1 MIDLSYLTEEEQ
13 GAIMTVL
20 KRDAE
25 LKKAEEERIKQLQF
39 VPTEE
44 SQLKY
49 MTGEWFYAVKS
60 QRHQDRIHGSEI
72 IWASM
77 RQKKPDFTRS
87 MEKPRR
93 SSGVDDVIATPRPPP
108 QQPVETQEQKDRRS
122 ESLTSEA
129 QQETLRLALR
139 SPKLRHNPFNN
150 LQVEIDTERP
160 SPQLPNGTQGSSE
173 THKQEIPPSQ
183 TAQRELLG
191 EAKAEE
197 PVAPVKRPAPVP
209 RKRTKLPR
217 TQSSR
222 TDSSGSGVT
231 TSTTSTT
238 RGILKQASSCSSV
251 DSHQRS
257 EPSGAEAAQESEPV
271 EVKAAVEGRKEEEEE
286 VEEDTH
292 MERREEGKRHFVP
305 VPAED
310 IPEKRQKSEEMT
322 QQHTATSRSDGGH
335 QRETTSRSDEGH
347 QRETT
352 SRSDGGHLRETTSR
366 SDEGHQRE
374 TPPQTSRSKHDAG
387 RSLGLSVFTCPEE
400 SGGKAQQLFSPA
412 GSRSTRPAWPPTSDQ
427 PLREKVAPQNTPHRW
442 RDSSAERTPLRR
454 HDPDIRA
461 KDTNTDSPKAAEDTL
476 HESKRSFLPPALDVV
491 EKPADIERS
500 KSPVAPVAA
509 SQPSKLTEEEGNS
522 IAKVLEWFN
531 RSTDSS
537 NRQDTDSVQ
546 DLEETKDDITDSEE
560 EAKPTVSKP
569 SGNVYAIIPRQEK
582 PKEKKKLFPDD
593 VCLGEEQSVDLSDE
607 APEPSDSEIE
617 GPTITVRPFQPGQSR
632 DSTHQLHPPVRAVV
646 KPETSSQP
654 HQSSQSPLQTEATF
668 KPQRSVRSPVQT
680 EATFQSQRSIQSP
693 VQTEATF
700 QSQCS
705 VQSPVQTEAT
715 FQSQRYIQSPVQT
728 EATFQSQRSVQ
739 SPVQTEATFQSQRSV
754 QSPVQTEATFQS
766 QRHIQSPLQT
776 ERTMVTNRTTNQS
789 KHPIRSAVKTEINY
803 QPRRAANST
812 PNKEM
817 TVQTVPPPV
826 QTHPPVH
833 SVRKTDTVFKAEQHR
848 PDTQR
853 QGPARLED
861 VRVLRGE
868 AEAGGS
874 TRQDPGVEAGGG
886 IRQDPRG
893 EAVGNTRQDPRVS
906 QQQDRQTSGQ
916 DEKPKIANLKSFWER
931 GNSGPKILIS
941 RTNLNTEK
949 KSKPDRQLDIGQAV
963 REQVEEPQK
972 SVQNFEI
979 RSMSTSLKPRNEE
992 KSHRKQAVE
1001 LRAQEQDVEDTL
1013 IKQKYMNVEVEDEN
1027 VPESA
1032 SSTQGSEMF
1041 EVSSRVEK
1049 DVTSSEVKSPPFS
1062 LSTSRFAKK
1071 VSEEAMKYPRTA
1083 SEPPVPLTRS
1093 APAPKAEDGEEETPP
1108 ESRSLSR
1115 TSTPVLPSSPVLPAK
1130 QNTQHLENRRQRLRK
1145 LKSFWE
1151 SEVSGPK
1158 FSSSPPST
1166 LNKRFTKSAFDLR
1179 STGLGSNDDF
1189 DDDSGEHSFS
1199 ILTLKD
1205 KSEKPSPGDTNF
1217 KSLKNFWAGSP
1228 SVQARPKSP
1237 TSEYRL
1243 DRSKSP
1249 PAKLHETAGAPQSD
1263 CTPQG
1268 RSQPNP
1274 TYSSRGTDEVLEKA
1288 CGRSREESWHSK
1300 ASSANREKEHPSSPS
1315 LKTRHR
1321 GKDEGGTGK
1330 DSRRGS
1336 VDSRAGRSNHRA
1348 TGAEPEQRKA
1358 VPHQSRRN
1366 SEQVSL
1372 SSALALKNRS
1382 GQPCRT
1388 STGNLNERAGGLRK
1402 ATSMYSLAFRED
1414 QDQTPPEPPKKSQ
1427 EFSPA
1432 KGKKMQEFGLSFSKK
1447 VPEVGKSR
1455 ERVNERRPSRTSEDP
1470 EWQQPLA
1477 RSFIPR
1483 DFQHYLGIPE
1493 RTGTAPAPEP
1503 RDEVCTSFSATS
1515 QPDCEWS
1522 HGGGPVRSSTPVGP
1536 EEVGGRRGSLGPRPS
1551 YGVRANDE
1559 FSQESPR
1566 SSASE
1571 SWTSSRKNSKCDE
1584 EEEEEEEEDGP
1595 VQRAL
1600 RRAAARPAFTKSL
1613 EDITAVRGPEKES
1626 EKASIFM
1633 HSSGDA
1639 SPGAST
1645 LASSFADTDHL
1656 RKMSKSVP
1664 SFLGEDV
1671 SGSVMSV
1678 CSGDFGGVEV
1688 QGTIQFTLN
1697 YVQKLKEFHIFVV
1710 QCKNLAGVDP
1720 KKSRSDPYVKSYLIP
1735 DKAGLGK
1742 RKTSV
1747 KKRTINPLFNEILR
1761 YRVRMD
1767 YLKSQVLNL
1776 SVWHHDTFGKNSF
1789 LGEVEMDLSVWDFR
1803 NTQMNYMSLKA
1814 RTTSSTQPTEYR
1826 GEMKLA
1832 VRYLPQMS
1840 YSKTPSNSGEVH
1852 IWVKEC
1858 KNLPLVR
1865 GATIDPY
1872 VKCFMLPDTS
1882 RKSRQKTRVL
1892 KRTDC
1897 PVFNH
1902 TMVYDGF
1909 QPEDLRE
1916 ACVELTVWDRDRLAS
1931 HLLGGL
1937 RLGLGTGK
1945 SYSTLVDWMDSTA
1958 QEVALWERM
1967 MDSPTEWVEDVMPL
1981 RVLMTH
1987 ANK

>member
-257 EPSGAEAAQESEPV
+257 EPSGAEAAQE
-271 EVKAAVEGRKEEEEE
+271 K
-286 VEEDTH
+286 
-292 MERREEGKRHFVP
+292 
-305 VPAED
+305 
-310 IPEKRQKSEEMT
+310 
-322 QQHTATSRSDGGH
+322 
-335 QRETTSRSDEGH
+335 
-347 QRETT
+347 
-352 SRSDGGHLRETTSR
+352 
-366 SDEGHQRE
+366 
-374 TPPQTSRSKHDAG
+374 
-387 RSLGLSVFTCPEE
+387 E

-412 GSRSTRPAWPPTSDQ
+412 GSRSARPVWPPTSDQ

-442 RDSSAERTPLRR
+442 RDSSAERTPLRK

-607 APEPSDSEIE
+607 APEPSDSERE

-668 KPQRSVRSPVQT
+668 KPQRSVR
-680 EATFQSQRSIQSP
+680 
-693 VQTEATF
+693 
-700 QSQCS
+700 
-705 VQSPVQTEAT
+705 
-715 FQSQRYIQSPVQT
+715 
-728 EATFQSQRSVQ
+728 

-833 SVRKTDTVFKAEQHR
+833 SVRKTETVFKAEQHR

-868 AEAGGS
+868 AEAGVS

-1288 CGRSREESWHSK
+1288 CGRSREESKHSK

-1414 QDQTPPEPPKKSQ
+1414 EDQTPPEPPKKSQ

-1571 SWTSSRKNSKCDE
+1571 SWTSSRKNSKCD
-1584 EEEEEEEEDGP
+1584 EEEEEEDGP

-1937 RLGLGTGK
+1937 RLGLGTGN